1 MERDPKINIFTNF
14 NPGFTAVGL
23 CYAACLAEGEGE
35 PEAFGAFE
43 GLDSVM
49 MEACPRTNGTL
60 LSLARTLGHAQE
72 PQK

>member
-1 MERDPKINIFTNF
+1 MENDPKINIFTNF

-23 CYAACLAEGEGE
+23 CYAAYLAEGEK
-35 PEAFGAFE
+35 PEAFRAFE

-49 MEACPRTNGTL
+49 MEACPRTDGTL
-60 LSLARTLGHAQE
+60 LSLAKTLGHSQG